1 MTHRIVVQ
9 NMPAGRRRLLV
20 GGLVVALLASGWGL
34 FELGRYQ
41 AGFSL
46 LDSRGTQ
53 RQLRVE
59 GDELRQRVRRLRE
72 EKVALQRAQE
82 IESQAHDEVQSD
94 LRVLQDEILELK
106 EELAF
111 YRGIVSPGDMASGLR
126 IQGFNVRKN
135 PRTDAYRY
143 QIVLTQVLKNDN
155 FTRGTVDMEIEG
167 IRERG
172 GDKETLSLLDV
183 SVPEKEQL
191 HFRFKYFQEFE
202 GDLELPDGF
211 VPFRVT
217 ISVSPSGRRYEP
229 IEETFDWPVGS
240 LIDMGTL

>member
-1 MTHRIVVQ
+1 MNHQIVVHH
-9 NMPAGRRRLLV
+9 MSVGRRRLLV
-20 GGLVVALLASGWGL
+20 GTIILVLIAGGWGL
-34 FELGRYQ
+34 FELGRHQ

-46 LDSRGTQ
+46 LDARAE
-53 RQLRVE
+53 RQHLVTER
-59 GDELRQRVRRLRE
+59 DELQQRVRRLRE

-82 IESQAHDEVQSD
+82 IEAQAHDEVQSD

-135 PRTDAYRY
+135 PRTDTYRY
-143 QIVLTQVLKNDN
+143 QVVLTQVLKNDN
-155 FTRGTVDMEIEG
+155 FTSGTVNMKIEG

-172 GDKETLSLLDV
+172 GEKATLELSDV
-183 SVPEKEQL
+183 SVPSENRL
-191 HFRFKYFQEFE
+191 NFRFKYFQEFE

-217 ISVSPSGRRYEP
+217 VTVNPSGRRYDP

>member
-1 MTHRIVVQ
+1 MSHRIVVRD
-9 NMPAGRRRLLV
+9 MPLGRWRLLLAAIAV
-20 GGLVVALLASGWGL
+20 AVLAGLWGL
-34 FELGRYQ
+34 YELGRYR
-41 AGFSL
+41 AGYNLIEVRSE
-46 LDSRGTQ
+46 Q
-53 RQLRVE
+53 HQLRSE
-59 GDELRQRVRRLRE
+59 RDELQQRVRQLRE
-72 EKVALQRAQE
+72 EKVALERARE
-82 IESQAHDEVQSD
+82 IEARAHKEVQSD
-94 LRVLQDEILELK
+94 LKVLQDEILELK

-126 IQGFNVRKN
+126 IQSFNVRKN

-143 QIVLTQVLKNDN
+143 RVVLTQVLKNDN
-155 FTRGTVDMEIEG
+155 FTSGTVDMEIEG

-172 GDKETLSLLDV
+172 GEKTTLSLSDV
-183 SVPEKEQL
+183 SVSSDDRI

-202 GDLELPDGF
+202 GDLELPEGF
-211 VPFRVT
+211 VPFRVN